1 MKVKAKNMA
10 KVGIFGKLWPSFSLH
25 QQYENVPDF
34 QLSLDSLPKAILT
47 KTSHLKCLREF

>member
-47 KTSHLKCLREF
+47 KISHLRCLREF